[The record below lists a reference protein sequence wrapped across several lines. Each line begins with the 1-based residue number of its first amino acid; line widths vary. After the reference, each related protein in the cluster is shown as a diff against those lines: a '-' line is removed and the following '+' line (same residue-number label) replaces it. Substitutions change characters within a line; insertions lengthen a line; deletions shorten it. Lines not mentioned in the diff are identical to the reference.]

1 MKNISAPETVLI
13 SEDGGVLTFTLNNP
27 QSGNE
32 VSAAMMEAMK
42 EALAVAALDPAVRV
56 LRLRAKGDTFCM
68 GRERAGRDATSIHAE
83 VARLISL
90 KAALRSTTLISIAEV
105 QGTAHG
111 FGVGLAMLCDFTL
124 VASNATL
131 AFPEMR
137 KGLPPAAI
145 MAYLGHYA
153 LPKAAFPLVLFG
165 RDFTP
170 HVALGAGLITQIC
183 APDSL
188 HGDADALAL
197 EILALDPDGA
207 RHCKRYFQAAQ
218 EGTLEQNFRL
228 ANETLTVNS
237 MRLMA
242 AAQKS

>member
-90 KAALRSTTLISIAEV
+90 KAALR
-105 QGTAHG
+105 
-111 FGVGLAMLCDFTL
+111 
-124 VASNATL
+124 
-131 AFPEMR
+131 
-137 KGLPPAAI
+137 
-145 MAYLGHYA
+145 
-153 LPKAAFPLVLFG
+153 
-165 RDFTP
+165 
-170 HVALGAGLITQIC
+170 
-183 APDSL
+183 
-188 HGDADALAL
+188 
-197 EILALDPDGA
+197 
-207 RHCKRYFQAAQ
+207 
-218 EGTLEQNFRL
+218 
-228 ANETLTVNS
+228 
-237 MRLMA
+237 
-242 AAQKS
+242 